1 MDPPNPPTMR
11 VLTRPPAPASAP
23 IPSDS
28 PPQPQPP
35 SIPSNSFPHFPNGVV
50 VVGFVSQ
57 RPETSSQLINRVLDS
72 STFGSGL
79 LDTRLDVEKEEV
91 KRWFESRRISYYH
104 EEEKGLL
111 FLQFC
116 STRCPVLVGS
126 SESDSGFDSVITEQE
141 FGDLQGLL
149 FMFSVS

>member
-1 MDPPNPPTMR
+1 MDPPNPPSMR
-11 VLTRPPAPASAP
+11 VLTRPPVPASAP
-23 IPSDS
+23 IPSSDP

-35 SIPSNSFPHFPNGVV
+35 STSSNSFPHFPNGVV

-57 RPETSSQLINRVLDS
+57 RSDTSSQLINRVLDS
-72 STFGSGL
+72 NTFGSGR
-79 LDTRLDVEKEEV
+79 LDKGLDVEKEEV

-104 EEEKGLL
+104 EEEKGIL

-116 STRCPVLVGS
+116 STRS
-126 SESDSGFDSVITEQE
+126 SESDSDFDSVITEQE